1 VVDPNLIEAISAAIG
16 TVVVIGGLG
25 WKFFRAIGQ
34 FVHMIDD
41 MAGTRA
47 RNGVPARPGIMER
60 LANMEASQS
69 QLQVTQNAHTE
80 QLNAM
85 AKVNEDQS
93 RVLNAVSHEVHF
105 NNGSSVKDST
115 TRTEAALAVVAADV
129 TAIKR
134 KLGDMDAELESREEE
149 GQ

>member
-1 VVDPNLIEAISAAIG
+1 MDPNAVEAIAAAVG
-16 TVVVIGGLG
+16 AVIAVGGLG
-25 WKFFRAIGQ
+25 WKFFRAVGQ

-41 MAGTRA
+41 MAGTRE
-47 RNGVPARPGIMER
+47 RKGVAARPGIMER
-60 LANMEASQS
+60 LASMEASQS

-93 RVLNAVSHEVHF
+93 RMLASVSHEVHF

-115 TRTEAALAVVAADV
+115 TRTEAALKIVAADV
-129 TAIKR
+129 QAIKA
-134 KLGDMDAELESREEE
+134 KLGDIAELETKEE